1 MAKKGFAIPERQEQ
15 IHLPGRDAWTVG
27 LAYGENAT
35 RIWLRLPE
43 ELDITVADAAT
54 VRNLMQEYLSPRQKE
69 RLGNQLGA
77 PLDELEVQWVRL
89 GAWQSEKAIPP
100 RAGKEESE

>member
-1 MAKKGFAIPERQEQ
+1 MTHEKKFIADDLKWEAVKIVHDAMSDAI
-15 IHLPGRDAWTVG
+15 RDG
-27 LAYGENAT
+27 
-35 RIWLRLPE
+35 
-43 ELDITVADAAT
+43 DITLADAAT